1 MLAAGVGLGSLAAVF
16 TAVYFVAPPPRSNIL
31 ILGVDARPGEGD
43 AVRTDVMILATVDP
57 KQPYVGMLSLPRDLW
72 INIPGYGEQRINAA
86 HVFAEL
92 DSPGTGPARAM
103 QTVEEDFGVP
113 VDGYMRIN
121 FEGFVEIV
129 DAAGGVTVDVERYFI
144 DYEYPTANYG
154 IMTVEFQPGTQ
165 HMDGERALQY
175 ARSRH
180 GTGDNDRAA
189 RQQQIITALTKKMLN
204 PVNWW
209 RLPGVYA
216 AFVRNV
222 RTDLTII
229 DAVALAPAVILT
241 GPDNFD
247 RRVFDATMYVG
258 TTLNS
263 GAQVRLP
270 IWEGIGPV
278 IDEMFR
284 R

>member
-1 MLAAGVGLGSLAAVF
+1 MTTRFAAFTVTVLWTVLISWSPVGLMAQ
-16 TAVYFVAPPPRSNIL
+16 PRGPL
-31 ILGVDARPGEGD
+31 DDADIAELVKQAPGED
-43 AVRTDVMILATVDP
+43 DLPEAEAV
-57 KQPYVGMLSLPRDLW
+57 
-72 INIPGYGEQRINAA
+72 
-86 HVFAEL
+86 
-92 DSPGTGPARAM
+92 
-103 QTVEEDFGVP
+103 
-113 VDGYMRIN
+113 
-121 FEGFVEIV
+121 
-129 DAAGGVTVDVERYFI
+129 
-144 DYEYPTANYG
+144 
-154 IMTVEFQPGTQ
+154 
-165 HMDGERALQY
+165 
-175 ARSRH
+175 
-180 GTGDNDRAA
+180 
-189 RQQQIITALTKKMLN
+189 ALTKKLLN
-204 PVNWW
+204 PLNWW

-270 IWEGIGPV
+270 IWEGINPV